1 MNNILILII
10 SIAIPQVVGFIGS
23 IVTIPAIS
31 SWYKTLNKPVFN
43 PPNAVFGPVWTILFL
58 LMGISLYLI
67 WIKDLKSKKVKEG
80 MNVFMIQLGLNL
92 LWSIIFF
99 GFHYLFL
106 AFVDIVVLWGLIL
119 ITILKFSKISKP
131 AAYLLIPYL
140 LWVSF
145 AAILNFSIL
154 IIN

>member
-1 MNNILILII
+1 MNKILILIV
-10 SIAIPQVVGFIGS
+10 SIAIPQLVGFIGS

-31 SWYKTLNKPVFN
+31 SWYKTLNKPIFN
-43 PPNAVFGPVWTILFL
+43 PPNSLFGPVWTILFL

-67 WIKDLKSKKVKEG
+67 WTKGLKSKKVKEG

-92 LWSIIFF
+92 LWSIVFF
-99 GFHYLFL
+99 GFHSPFL
-106 AFVDIVVLWGLIL
+106 ALIDIVVLWVLIL

-154 IIN
+154 ILN